1 MSYVVIFMYSTLY
14 SDSADNSQ
22 SNSTSPIQTSASASQ
37 TQVLSALPSGGLES
51 GDHEET
57 EMWARQEGQEEEE
70 EEEEEDEDG
79 AGFQR
84 RNAKRGL
91 SYRPLKS
98 IWYYNQ
104 MRMSIVILIYEC
116 VVSTVDNCS
125 DTVLLTEIKY
135 IWNMK

>member
-1 MSYVVIFMYSTLY
+1 MY

-22 SNSTSPIQTSASASQ
+22 SNSTSPIQTSASVSQ
-37 TQVLSALPSGGLES
+37 SQVLSALPSGGLES

-70 EEEEEDEDG
+70 EEDEDG

-98 IWYYNQ
+98 MWH
-104 MRMSIVILIYEC
+104 
-116 VVSTVDNCS
+116 
-125 DTVLLTEIKY
+125 
-135 IWNMK
+135 